1 VGKGT
6 PGILKELRKMMR
18 DLKIEDKVA
27 FPFEPT
33 RGASYGT
40 ELVSVLTDSR
50 MMIYPSKMD
59 TAPMSIMDSLACGL
73 PVIAYDIPGVRETY
87 GKCDAV
93 ILVPP
98 GDIAA
103 LTRETISL
111 LKDDVRWSQLKE
123 KAIAFCRQKSWD
135 KVALAE
141 RGFYVRVIHQ
151 LRNRSSRPPHQQD

>member
-1 VGKGT
+1 
-6 PGILKELRKMMR
+6 MMR

-59 TAPMSIMDSLACGL
+59 TAPMSIMDGLACGL

-87 GKCDAV
+87 GKCEAV

-103 LTRETISL
+103 LTRETIGL
-111 LKDDVRWSQLKE
+111 LKDDVRWSHLQK
-123 KAIAFCRQKSWD
+123 KAITFCREKGWE

-141 RGFYVRVIHQ
+141 REFYDRVIHHMVYPSAELGNQ
-151 LRNRSSRPPHQQD
+151 